1 MYSKKT
7 LKFAFSLDT
16 GNGQIEELTLDNVK
30 SFVRTNSY
38 GGYGG
43 VEAECAL
50 YGLSLELIGMLSPKD
65 YSSLVLDGRQFDIA
79 IYSGDILIFEGAV
92 RSAYAN
98 MNTMPESPFVIQALA
113 ASDLRAK
120 VIPPISRTGVVNVSD
135 LLDSLCQQNGYTFQ
149 PNLLGGLTESN
160 PYYAGS
166 VFAQIA
172 AICLSHRLEFQ
183 PVGKIIHVWP
193 AGKTRDAV
201 MPKISAENGLIG
213 YPIHN
218 ANGLTFQTQYSPL
231 LAFGRSVSL
240 DTSLPGASG
249 LYLLTGVEHFLSSWV
264 QGGNW
269 HSVCNAVSVEAYERN
284 KQP

>member
-166 VFAQIA
+166 VFCSDSRHLPVSSAGISTGGKNHPCLACWENKGCGYAEDFGGKWLDRVSDPQREWINLSDTVQPLAGIWAIGIA
-172 AICLSHRLEFQ
+172 
-183 PVGKIIHVWP
+183 
-193 AGKTRDAV
+193 
-201 MPKISAENGLIG
+201 
-213 YPIHN
+213 
-218 ANGLTFQTQYSPL
+218 
-231 LAFGRSVSL
+231 
-240 DTSLPGASG
+240 
-249 LYLLTGVEHFLSSWV
+249 
-264 QGGNW
+264 
-269 HSVCNAVSVEAYERN
+269 
-284 KQP
+284 